1 MLLPADLLSSTLMPW
16 AMMAPAL
23 PLIIMLFGRIPFTGL
38 NVSILLICIVTMLNN
53 MFYGIL
59 PKTPPTIRN
68 DIHLAGIITEASL
81 SLVLIWNLI
90 VNGMIRKVIIA
101 FASIMIGG
109 LILEL
114 TFHSAFPDLN
124 TLLFFCYLAI
134 ALLAGIVLFLLSNI
148 DSDHFLTDIPAFW
161 TGAGITFHFGLMA
174 LLLLVMPT
182 LNMKEWALYPGFSL
196 LFVISNC
203 IRQTAIAIAV
213 FIGRTRSISQNGSQ
227 LMN

>member
-16 AMMAPAL
+16 AMLAPAV

-38 NVSILLICIVTMLNN
+38 NVSILLICIVTMLSN

-59 PKTPPTIRN
+59 PKTPPSIRY

-90 VNGMIRKVIIA
+90 ENGIIRKVIIA

-109 LILEL
+109 LTLVL

-124 TLLFFCYLAI
+124 ILLFLCYLAI
-134 ALLAGIVLFLLSNI
+134 ALLAGTVLYLLSNI

-174 LLLLVMPT
+174 LLLLVMPPM
-182 LNMKEWALYPGFSL
+182 NMKEWALYPGFSL
-196 LFVISNC
+196 LYVLSNC
-203 IRQTAIAIAV
+203 IRQIAFAIAV
-213 FIGRTRSISQNGSQ
+213 FMGRNQSISQNGS
-227 LMN
+227 L

>member
-1 MLLPADLLSSTLMPW
+1 
-16 AMMAPAL
+16 
-23 PLIIMLFGRIPFTGL
+23 
-38 NVSILLICIVTMLNN
+38 

-59 PKTPPTIRN
+59 PKTPPSIRY

-90 VNGMIRKVIIA
+90 ENGIIRKVIIA

-109 LILEL
+109 LTLVL

-124 TLLFFCYLAI
+124 ILLFLCYLAI
-134 ALLAGIVLFLLSNI
+134 ALLAGTVLYLLSNI

-174 LLLLVMPT
+174 LLLLVMPPM
-182 LNMKEWALYPGFSL
+182 NMKEWALYPGFSL
-196 LFVISNC
+196 LYVLSNC
-203 IRQTAIAIAV
+203 IRQIAFAIAV
-213 FIGRTRSISQNGSQ
+213 FMGRNQSISQNGS
-227 LMN
+227 L